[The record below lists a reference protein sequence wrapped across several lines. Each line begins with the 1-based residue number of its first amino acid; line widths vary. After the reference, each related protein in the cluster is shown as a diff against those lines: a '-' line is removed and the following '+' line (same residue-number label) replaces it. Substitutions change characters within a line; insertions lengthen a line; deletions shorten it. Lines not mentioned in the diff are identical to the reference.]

1 MKTVRTSEEL
11 GKAIKAQEEFIYIEG
26 DLKRKIVRLKATGKI
41 AWGIA
46 GASIASAVALYL
58 ATPAVTV
65 ATAPAAGVG
74 GAISFTGSAT
84 AATAAITILGVKA
97 TWVAVSV
104 AVAAG
109 GYGAI
114 RSLRDGYSII
124 SKDEKGLMLKRK

>member
-84 AATAAITILGVKA
+84 AAITILGVKA